1 MDKELMNRRIESQM
15 VLKGISKETLADY
28 LGCNYDTTRKKLAGE
43 SSWKDTEI
51 ILLAR
56 LFEVSTD
63 YLLKGE

>member
-1 MDKELMNRRIESQM
+1 MPKELMNRRIESQM
-15 VLKGISKETLADY
+15 VLKGLTKETVSSY
-28 LGCNYDTTRKKLAGE
+28 IGISYESFRQKLVGQ

-51 ILLAR
+51 ILLSR